1 MNRLIKIERKK
12 QILARVPFSKA
23 TLHRYINLG
32 KFPPSIPLGARS
44 VGFLTHEVD
53 AFIAALA
60 TGQNL
65 EVLVD
70 ELIKERKNLVSDLL
84 PQNKS
89 IQSSGS
95 NLANKED
102 KQ

>member
-1 MNRLIKIERKK
+1 MNSHIKIERKK
-12 QILARVPFSKA
+12 QVLSRIPFSKA

-60 TGQNL
+60 TDQDL
-65 EVLVD
+65 ETLVD
-70 ELIKERKNLVSDLL
+70 TLMEERRHLISTPLFHHKSPPSNYSNVPSKESK
-84 PQNKS
+84 
-89 IQSSGS
+89 
-95 NLANKED
+95 
-102 KQ
+102 